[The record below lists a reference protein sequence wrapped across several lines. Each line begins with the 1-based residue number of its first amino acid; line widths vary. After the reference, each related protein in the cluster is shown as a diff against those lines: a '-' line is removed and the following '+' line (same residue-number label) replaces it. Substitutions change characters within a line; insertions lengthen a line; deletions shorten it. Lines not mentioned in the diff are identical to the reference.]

1 MKSYDIG
8 RAIILLQPD
17 AQFTLVGNNYDDVV
31 WLEPL
36 AVIPTLAEIEATI
49 ADFSTE
55 QEPTV
60 EEKLARTG
68 LSLDDLKAALGL

>member
-17 AQFTLVGNNYDDVV
+17 AQFTLVGNKYDDVV

-36 AVIPTLAEIEATI
+36 AVIPTLAEIEAAI
-49 ADFSTE
+49 VDFSAE
-55 QEPTV
+55 QKPTV
-60 EEKLARTG
+60 EEKLASVG
-68 LSLDDLKAALGL
+68 LNLSDLKTALGL